1 MQIPEVGLGF
11 LVSTQSCIMEREK
24 VCQTE
29 LQINKVML
37 SQHDIQSESRRLE
50 RGWKKEAVSK

>member
-1 MQIPEVGLGF
+1 MQMSEVGLGF
-11 LVSTQSCIMEREK
+11 LVSTQSCITEREK

-29 LQINKVML
+29 PQINKVLL

-50 RGWKKEAVSK
+50 TGWRE